1 MGNRDYTAEILS
13 KKSRLYP
20 RSQRWENVA
29 VHLRLL
35 EEATKLLM
43 FLRRRKEEI
52 EAILDNDDRF
62 STLDIESARAELEQY
77 IPIRLIACIEGY
89 FRLVYADLIDFG
101 DPYRGNA
108 SKFDRVK
115 FSIETAFSLQANSI
129 SIGEFIAHLLPL
141 SSLEDI
147 NSTMSRLIGDD
158 FLKLFKEKRDDLPV
172 QQALLEFDAFAEL
185 IGSVKEI
192 FEVRHIYCHEI
203 ALVDTPKFISSGESR
218 IRRVVEFLWISEK
231 LVSELLAEND
241 SQN

>member
-1 MGNRDYTAEILS
+1 MGNRNYTPEILS

-29 VHLRLL
+29 VHLRSL
-35 EEATKLLM
+35 EETAELLM
-43 FLRRRKEEI
+43 FLHQRKEEI
-52 EAILDNDDRF
+52 DEILGSGTPF
-62 STLDIESARAELEQY
+62 SGLNIENSRAELEQY
-77 IPIRLIACIEGY
+77 IPIRSIACIEGY

-115 FSIETAFSLQANSI
+115 FSIEIALSLQANSI

-141 SSLEDI
+141 SSFEDI
-147 NSTMSRLIGDD
+147 NSSMSRLIGDD

-172 QQALLEFDAFAEL
+172 QQALPGFDTFAEL
-185 IGSVKEI
+185 ISSVKEM
-192 FEVRHIYCHEI
+192 FELRHIYCHEI
-203 ALVDTPKFISSGESR
+203 ALVDTPRFFSPGESR

-231 LVSELLAEND
+231 LVSELLVR
-241 SQN
+241 SPIL